1 VPPARPTGD
10 ALREFLAGIADHQIS
25 RIDEILT
32 GRLNILT
39 AVGTGHTEKM

>member
-10 ALREFLAGIADHQIS
+10 DLGEFLAGIADHPINH
-25 RIDEILT
+25 IDEILT
-32 GRLNILT
+32 GRRTILT